1 MWRNCWSFL
10 NMTGFLENLL
20 LQIHY
25 KYYGYLEII
34 IIKKMQITIVN
45 INDVCHF
52 FSAFLVAFSCPE
64 GLIDGENLVIMREY
78 LFAHYSLTD
87 LALPVPELLE
97 MFGETSESSSLSR
110 LNSLQLSICCPTL
123 LLAN

>member
-1 MWRNCWSFL
+1 
-10 NMTGFLENLL
+10 MTGFLENLL

-25 KYYGYLEII
+25 KYYGYLDIII
-34 IIKKMQITIVN
+34 IIKMLIIIVN
-45 INDVCHF
+45 INDVCPF
-52 FSAFLVAFSCPE
+52 FSAFLVAFSYPE
-64 GLIDGENLVIMREY
+64 GLIDGEEFINLIIMREF

-123 LLAN
+123 LLAT